1 MPSNSYYYGSNR
13 SSAMLNLKPPVKV
26 RSDLTPDFLRKRI
39 PEILG
44 IEYTNIYRDFYNSIY
59 HHFFSH
65 VGYPVKE
72 VFPLNTPHDKLKL
85 GDVITIEEVGNYSRL
100 YQKTN
105 TDIGFLILEQS
116 LDTTTNPDLNVWKTI
131 IKSYPSQL
139 EIYYKNSDVEGV
151 LKLDDLKKEDAHL
164 YHHFKEFIDT
174 HKQMFAQCLIDK
186 LPKEK
191 AKVIHECNP
200 DTPGMVN
207 ALWEDLLRT
216 QLS

>member
-26 RSDLTPDFLRKRI
+26 RNDLTPAYLRRRI
-39 PEILG
+39 PEILD
-44 IEYTNIYRDFYNSIY
+44 IEYSNICSDFYNSIY

-72 VFPLNTPHDKLKL
+72 VFSIGTAHEDLNL
-85 GDVITIEEVGNYSRL
+85 GDVITVEEVANYSRL

-105 TDIGFLILEQS
+105 TDLGFIILEQS
-116 LDTTTNPDLNVWKTI
+116 LDTTSNPEVNVWKTI
-131 IKSYPSQL
+131 IKSNPPKL
-139 EIYYKNSDVEGV
+139 EIYYKNSSPEGV
-151 LKLDDLKKEDAHL
+151 LKLDDLKREDVHL

-174 HKQMFAQCLIDK
+174 HRQIFAECLIDK
-186 LPKEK
+186 LPREK
-191 AKVIHECNP
+191 SQVICEFNP

-207 ALWEDLLRT
+207 ALWEDFLELVK
-216 QLS
+216 